1 MSHDSLSP
9 VYAQTM
15 KAAEISEI
23 RRAISSPRIS
33 TYDAAIPGDAASA
46 LALYTWNAQISAAF
60 MLPLHFVEVLT
71 RNAAAEGIE
80 TVYGARWP
88 WSHGFEQS
96 LQSPPPKSHSYN
108 PRRDL
113 TSTRSGRPT
122 AGKVIPE
129 VKFVFW
135 QKMFTA
141 RYDQRLWDQQI
152 LSLFPNA
159 SGSAPSDVRQKI
171 YDHLEH
177 IRNFRNRVAHHEPI
191 FSRNLNDDL
200 TAITDLISMRS
211 PAAGTWLSDRELVTG
226 LLLERPIAG
235 ANHATA

>member
-1 MSHDSLSP
+1 MRRFRPLSC
-9 VYAQTM
+9 
-15 KAAEISEI
+15 S
-23 RRAISSPRIS
+23 
-33 TYDAAIPGDAASA
+33 
-46 LALYTWNAQISAAF
+46 
-60 MLPLHFVEVLT
+60 PLHFVEVLT

-88 WSHGFEQS
+88 WSQGFEQS
-96 LQSPPPKSHSYN
+96 LQSPPPRSRSYN

-113 TSTRSGRPT
+113 RNTRTGKPT

-159 SGSAPSDVRQKI
+159 SGSSPSDVRQKI
-171 YDHLEH
+171 YDHLEL

-191 FSRNLNDDL
+191 FSRNLNDDFS
-200 TAITDLISMRS
+200 AITELVSMRS
-211 PAAGTWLSDRELVTG
+211 PAAGTWLSDRELVTE
-226 LLLERPIAG
+226 LQFERPTAG
-235 ANHATA
+235 IQPAAHSPTGAERSTR